1 MIRNKKNKILF
12 ENFVFTVFYQKLLST
27 RIYKNKIIAKAQ
39 PRLRGQVEVNQPCY
53 YTSISTIARTK
64 VARTRTFLQ
73 EQGFQKWF
81 HKVVNTMETCKIKYQ
96 SVNQESSCGE
106 DGTSDAFSG
115 EQKCRKELKIMCGY
129 KSNES

>member
-1 MIRNKKNKILF
+1 M
-12 ENFVFTVFYQKLLST
+12 
-27 RIYKNKIIAKAQ
+27 
-39 PRLRGQVEVNQPCY
+39 RGQVEVNQSCY
-53 YTSISTIARTK
+53 YTSISAIKRTK

-73 EQGFQKWF
+73 EQRFKNWF
-81 HKVVNTMETCKIKYQ
+81 HKVVNTMETWKIKYQ

-115 EQKCRKELKIMCGY
+115 EQKCRKELQIMCGY